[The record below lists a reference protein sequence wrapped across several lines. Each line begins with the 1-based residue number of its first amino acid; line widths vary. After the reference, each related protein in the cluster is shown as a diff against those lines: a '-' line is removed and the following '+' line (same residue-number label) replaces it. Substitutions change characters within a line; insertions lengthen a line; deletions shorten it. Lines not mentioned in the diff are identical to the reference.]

1 MNEFLLVLT
10 GAGVSL
16 VSSVTVTWLQ
26 ARHTRKT
33 EARAAARGSTRQLTS
48 LFITERDT
56 PENGT
61 SLTEAEVTSVAIAD
75 RRTRERV
82 QTLVRLLRELDL
94 PELRELSGTEPQR
107 ARRTL
112 CDHAL
117 EVLGAHFRG
126 ERLPAVPQDVQRML
140 DVEDEALSIH
150 AGGAPDSTA
159 AASSGSATGTE
170 RAETSPTGGGEQR
183 GGSGKGNRG
192 SSGRKTAGKESGKKE
207 TAGADT
213 GGQRDDA
220 EPGDG

>member
-26 ARHTRKT
+26 ARHTRKA
-33 EARAAARGSTRQLTS
+33 EARTAARGSTRQLTS

-56 PENGT
+56 PGNGT

-94 PELRELSGTEPQR
+94 PELQELSGTEPQR
-107 ARRTL
+107 ARHTL

-126 ERLPAVPQDVQRML
+126 ERLPAVPQAVQRML

-150 AGGAPDSTA
+150 AGGAPTSTDASSSSSTA
-159 AASSGSATGTE
+159 ETEHKEASPAGS
-170 RAETSPTGGGEQR
+170 GEQR

-192 SSGRKTAGKESGKKE
+192 ASGRKAAGRENSKKE
-207 TAGADT
+207 TAGVDT
-213 GGQRDDA
+213 GGQRGEA
-220 EPGDG
+220 ESDSG